1 MAVIVKHVNNAVMG
15 YKNKGGL
22 NNIIHV
28 HKPQYYSHS
37 GGISETVTVI
47 LR

>member
-1 MAVIVKHVNNAVMG
+1 MAVILKHVYNAVMG

-28 HKPQYYSHS
+28 HKPQYYSYS
-37 GGISETVTVI
+37 GGISDTVTVI